1 MDYDRKSFIIAIV
14 EIKNARDIFYDANQ
28 DNIYWIQKNYIYL
41 SNLNLPVSNIE
52 KVLSFYIQ
60 KSDFLSY
67 LILAK

>member
-14 EIKNARDIFYDANQ
+14 EIKNARDIFYDASE

-52 KVLSFYIQ
+52 KVLLFYIQ
-60 KSDFLSY
+60 KSDFLTC
-67 LILAK
+67 LTLAK